1 MNEEIEHIIEKWLS
15 DRENITAEERR
26 IFDTWMQDRKN
37 REKYYELKRIQS
49 AIYAIGKSQ
58 QTDQKKGWEKVYKQ
72 IRRSGQRLRILPYAA
87 AAMLI
92 LSLGVAISLLKN
104 PSTESQPLAQE
115 DQPGNRKQ
123 VVLTLSSGQQISLS
137 DTLQPTLE
145 EYGATISQEGSQL
158 VYSQAD
164 STSLPVYNTITIPRG
179 GEYKLTL
186 SDQTVVWLNSESQ
199 LTYPVA
205 FKGDTRELQL
215 IGEAFFE
222 VSKDSLRPF
231 IVHTASFDI
240 RVTGTEFN
248 VRSYPDEKSS
258 ATLAE
263 GSIQLE
269 KNKEVYRLIPGQQA
283 YLQGEEVKVKEVHLE
298 EAIAWRYD
306 AFAFKETP
314 LEEIMNELSR
324 WYDVDIFYLNP
335 EVKQLHFTAW
345 FRRNSSLTEVI
356 ETLKK
361 TQKINIEV
369 KGKTITVKKQS

>member
-1 MNEEIEHIIEKWLS
+1 MHTDIEHIIEKWLS
-15 DRENITAEERR
+15 DRENITAEEQR
-26 IFDTWMQDRKN
+26 IFDTWMQEGKN
-37 REKYYELKRIQS
+37 REKFYELKRLQS
-49 AIYAIGKSQ
+49 AIYAIGKSKEI
-58 QTDQKKGWEKVYKQ
+58 DQEKGWKKVHKQ
-72 IRRSGQRLRILPYAA
+72 IRRSGQRLRLLPYAA

>member
-92 LSLGVAISLLKN
+92 LSLGVAIGLLKN

-248 VRSYPDEKSS
+248 VRSYPDEESS

-269 KNKEVYRLIPGQQA
+269 KNKEVYRLNPGQQA
-283 YLQGEEVKVKEVHLE
+283 YLQGEEVKVKEVNLE
-298 EAIAWRYD
+298 EAIAWRHD

-324 WYDVDIFYLNP
+324 WYDVEIFYLNP
-335 EVKQLHFTAW
+335 EVKKLHFTAW